1 MTIKCIKYIIIKILK
16 TEVNIKMNKLFSKK
30 MMIVYIVLLCLTFI
44 SGTVS
49 VGFTVHYSEKY
60 NEAVKEAE
68 KDIFKD
74 ETKSEAENFLLR
86 VIGSAISKEAGINT
100 YSSLSEEGKAYRQS
114 KSDALIAAIVL
125 YVFSAL
131 SIAGIITCAQYDKY
145 LKSEKYKAKL
155 KRMKRYENSY
165 NTGM

>member
-1 MTIKCIKYIIIKILK
+1 MK
-16 TEVNIKMNKLFSKK
+16 KLFSKK

-49 VGFTVHYSEKY
+49 VGFSVHYSEKY
-60 NEAVKEAE
+60 NEAVKAAE

-74 ETKSEAENFLLR
+74 ETKSEAENFILR

-100 YSSLSEEGKAYRQS
+100 SSSVSDEGKAYRQS
-114 KSDALIAAIVL
+114 KSDAFIAAIVL
-125 YVFSAL
+125 YVFSVL

-155 KRMKRYENSY
+155 KRMKRYGNSY